1 MTHLRT
7 LQAIARHGSFSR
19 AAQALNL
26 TQPAVSMQVRHLER
40 ALGLPLLERVGKRAF
55 PTRAGE
61 LLLAHAD
68 RALREL
74 EAGVERVQKLRGV
87 VAGRVRLGT
96 SASISIYLLPPGLRR
111 FRARYPETEVVI
123 VTGNAAEITRA
134 IVANDLDV
142 GIVSLP
148 VRDRELSVTPFFR
161 DELVAIT
168 PTDFRGAP
176 RLRRGAAERRG
187 GVGGHIRAPHEI
199 DAPTLAQYPLIL
211 FEAGATL
218 RRIIDGW
225 FHRAGVAPRSPME
238 LGNTEAIKKLVE
250 AGLGLSVTSWFSVK
264 QEVREGMLTAI
275 RLTPPLERQIGLVR
289 RKDKP
294 KTPALD
300 AFVAALDELR
310 RSLETRKPRR
320 A

>member
-1 MTHLRT
+1 
-7 LQAIARHGSFSR
+7 
-19 AAQALNL
+19 
-26 TQPAVSMQVRHLER
+26 
-40 ALGLPLLERVGKRAF
+40 
-55 PTRAGE
+55 
-61 LLLAHAD
+61 LLAHAD

-74 EAGVERVQKLRGV
+74 EAGVERVQELRGV

-96 SASISIYLLPPGLRR
+96 SASISIYLLPPALRR

-134 IVANDLDV
+134 VVANTLDV

-148 VRDRELSVTPFFR
+148 VRDRELVVTPFFR
-161 DELVAIT
+161 DELVAVAPPDPAWRRT
-168 PTDFRGAP
+168 PVLD
-176 RLRRGAAERRG
+176 AA
-187 GVGGHIRAPHEI
+187 A
-199 DAPTLAQYPLIL
+199 LAAHPLIL

-264 QEVREGMLTAI
+264 SEVRAGTLRAI

-289 RKDKP
+289 RRDKP
-294 KTPALD
+294 RTPALD
-300 AFVAALDELR
+300 AFAAALEDLR
-310 RSLETRKPRR
+310 RSLEIRR
-320 A
+320 RRLPAR